1 MYDLTVVKGGYICL
15 EGRGKERTWIQCQSC
30 GHIYQVN
37 KKVSIEKSII
47 ESVCPECRGHVGLN
61 CGDKEE
67 DIYVYMN
74 VNLDNRYY

>member
-1 MYDLTVVKGGYICL
+1 MD
-15 EGRGKERTWIQCQSC
+15 GRGKECTWIQCQSC
-30 GHIYQVN
+30 GNIYLIN
-37 KKVSIEKSII
+37 NKVSIERSIVKS
-47 ESVCPECRGHVGLN
+47 ECPECYGHVGLN

>member
-1 MYDLTVVKGGYICL
+1 MYVLTVVKGGYICL

-30 GHIYQVN
+30 GNVYQIN
-37 KKVSIEKSII
+37 KKVSIEKSIV
-47 ESVCPECRGHVGLN
+47 ESVCPICRGHVGLN